1 MPQSKKEEVQ
11 DMLPK
16 MLKAVREWCESQAE
30 HWQRVP
36 NLALEADGRSGYLD
50 DYSYCYHYGFW
61 RIWESSPRGQ
71 YLLCSV
77 DCATGVLANDAASF
91 RQGSLVVAR
100 DRDVL
105 RLLDR
110 LDEIDAELVITSLE
124 EDAASPQSEYIARS
138 NPHWPSKKEELRQ
151 RVGLDNDRPYVRGPW
166 PTKNQ

>member
-30 HWQRVP
+30 LWQRVP

-77 DCATGVLANDAASF
+77 DCATGVLANDSASF

-105 RLLDR
+105 HLLDR
-110 LDEIDAELVITSLE
+110 LDEIDAELVIARLE
-124 EDAASPQSEYIARS
+124 ENIATPQSEFIARS
-138 NPHWPSKKEELRQ
+138 NPDWPNKQEGLRQ
-151 RVGLDNDRPYVRGPW
+151 QVGLGYDRPYTRKPW
-166 PTKNQ
+166 STKDR